1 MLRLSMLNT
10 LPLTLIGYGLKF
22 CLGIA
27 MTPFLYMMKV
37 SKPDMHTTVLLHS
50 ATSMFILVSAEH
62 EARIEGYPSI
72 H

>member
-1 MLRLSMLNT
+1 
-10 LPLTLIGYGLKF
+10 
-22 CLGIA
+22 